1 MKTISVIIPAYN
13 SEKYI
18 KRCIDSVLTQ
28 RGADFEIIAVNDG
41 STDNTLKRLLE
52 YGDRITVKDIANS
65 GAANARNV
73 GLELAR
79 GDFVMFLDSD
89 DYLSSD
95 AAQKIIAAQEEH
107 NADIV
112 RFRYEYVY
120 KDGGSFVPSSQMNM
134 DGFIEKSEFKEKI
147 YPMFFKGIY
156 LNSVCMSVY
165 KREIVE
171 NIRFRTDMVTAE
183 DAVFS
188 LAAFSNAENV
198 RFIPDII
205 YEYYQS
211 NEGLTGRGIS
221 VFQKYRDNFTFAK
234 ATAGYLKSWGMNT
247 PFNYAR
253 VFLRPAAVT
262 VDKLKRV
269 LKR

>member
-1 MKTISVIIPAYN
+1 MKTISVIIPVYN

-18 KRCIDSVLTQ
+18 KRCIDSVLAQ

-41 STDNTLKRLLE
+41 STDDTLKILLE
-52 YGDRITVKDIANS
+52 YKERITVKDIANS

-73 GLELAR
+73 GLSSVH
-79 GDFVMFLDSD
+79 GDYVMFLDAD
-89 DYLSSD
+89 DYFLPG
-95 AAQKIIAAQEEH
+95 AIERVIAVQEEQ

-120 KDGGSFVPSSQMNM
+120 KDGSSFVPTSQMNM
-134 DGFIEKSEFKEKI
+134 DGFIHKSEFTKKI

-156 LNSVCMSVY
+156 LNSVCMSMY
-165 KREIVE
+165 KREVIE
-171 NIRFRTDMVTAE
+171 NVRFRTDMVTAE

-188 LAAFSNAENV
+188 LEAFNNAKNV
-198 RFIPDII
+198 RFIQDII

-221 VFQKYRDNFTFAK
+221 IFRKYRDNFAFAK
-234 ATAGYLKSWGMNT
+234 ATAGYLKNWGMDT

-262 VDKLKRV
+262 MDKLKRI
-269 LKR
+269 LKK